1 MAKFTRCFHLSECI
15 SFNSISFY
23 QMMSA
28 AWCEYVDLSTFSRCT
43 ENMRLIFFLSLFF
56 YCYYMVVWIQMMK
69 CNRWMMKCTTNEKCS
84 TKIPNYPFTPRNRKQ
99 HACKMIQ
106 TIWIKNTLTH
116 VRLCSHSTKKRDAMK
131 KSARTQQ
138 TYTKQQQ

>member
-1 MAKFTRCFHLSECI
+1 MAEFTRCFHLSESI
-15 SFNSISFY
+15 SFKSISFY

-43 ENMRLIFFLSLFF
+43 ENMRLIFFSLFF

-84 TKIPNYPFTPRNRKQ
+84 TEIPNYPFTPRNRKQ

-106 TIWIKNTLTH
+106 AIWIKNTLTH
-116 VRLCSHSTKKRDAMK
+116 VRLFPFDKEKRREQ

-138 TYTKQQQ
+138 TYIKQQQ